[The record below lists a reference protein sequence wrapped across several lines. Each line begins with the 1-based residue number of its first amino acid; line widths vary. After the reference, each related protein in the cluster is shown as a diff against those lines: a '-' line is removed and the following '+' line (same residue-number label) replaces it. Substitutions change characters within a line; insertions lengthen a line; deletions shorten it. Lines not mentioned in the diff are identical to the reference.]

1 MSVFFFRL
9 CELSSWRELGKYL
22 VYLISSFGVDNNK
35 QVFQYTLAYTKNT
48 AVYPPLLVVLRILSN
63 GLREEL
69 KGGGLVRGQ
78 LAIVYYH
85 WPSI

>member
-1 MSVFFFRL
+1 MLAFFFRL

-22 VYLISSFGVDNNK
+22 VYLVSSFGVDNNK
-35 QVFQYTLAYTKNT
+35 QVFQYTLAYIKNT
-48 AVYPPLLVVLRILSN
+48 AVYPPLLVVLRILPN

-69 KGGGLVRGQ
+69 KGRGLVRGQ